1 MRPSTRPSTRYTDR
15 LTAVFAENFDGANT
29 WEVTGTNGAGGGALW
44 HVSARRAS
52 SGANAFYYGNVA
64 TGTYD
69 TGFRNYGALTSPVIQ
84 LPGIG
89 ARQTIALEW
98 DQFRQTADAFFFDG
112 GFVRVVDLTAGTT
125 TQVSF
130 VQNTRTSSGTN
141 FGFAHQKVN
150 LQPFAGHL
158 IRIQFFMDTF
168 DALFNTGEGWYVDN
182 VNVSVLGTS
191 SRQSR

>member
-1 MRPSTRPSTRYTDR
+1 M
-15 LTAVFAENFDGANT
+15 
-29 WEVTGTNGAGGGALW
+29 TGTNGAGGGALW
-44 HVSARRAS
+44 HVSTRRAS
-52 SGANAFYYGNVA
+52 SGANAFYYGNEA

-98 DQFRQTADAFFFDG
+98 DQFRQTADPFFFDG
-112 GFVRVVDLTAGTT
+112 GFVRVVDFTAGTT

-150 LQPFAGHL
+150 LQPFAGHV

-182 VNVSVLGTS
+182 VNVSVLGTPGRP
-191 SRQSR
+191 SR